1 MVRESR
7 REKERR
13 RKRQRWS
20 TKLALGAAVA
30 VLVMFALLLINNQ
43 MNLNA
48 KNRELESQINEVQ
61 SQVDEE
67 TQRASD
73 LEDYQEYIQS
83 KKFVEEIAKNKFGLI
98 CPDEIIFKADE

>member
-30 VLVMFALLLINNQ
+30 VLAMFALLLINNQ

-67 TQRASD
+67 TQRAND